1 MSQTLL
7 ACGGLL
13 VSKRVE
19 MTLFRALWELIF
31 TVDMGGDDDDDDSD
45 SIPRQKR
52 PKR

>member
-1 MSQTLL
+1 
-7 ACGGLL
+7 
-13 VSKRVE
+13 